1 MHLVVEC
8 YIDRLFDALRYTVV
22 RVERTCIFYFILKM
36 SYLINTNIVSGEYA
50 VFIASDVLYCI

>member
-8 YIDRLFDALRYTVV
+8 YIDRLFDALRYTVA

-36 SYLINTNIVSGEYA
+36 SYLINTNIVSGVYA
-50 VFIASDVLYCI
+50 VYIAYNILYYI